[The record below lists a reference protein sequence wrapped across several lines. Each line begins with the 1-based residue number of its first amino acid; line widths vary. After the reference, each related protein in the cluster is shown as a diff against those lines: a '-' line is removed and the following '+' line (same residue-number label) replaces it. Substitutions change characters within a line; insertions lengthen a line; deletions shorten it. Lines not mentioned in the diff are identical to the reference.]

1 MLLAATGTVKQV
13 LPHLSLQM
21 RTQTLWTL
29 ITALQRTQLS
39 CAWTP
44 DSQNCEVKMFYY
56 FMLLSLW

>member
-1 MLLAATGTVKQV
+1 MLSAATGTVKQV
-13 LPHLSLQM
+13 QM